1 MKNAGY
7 KNTYLFLYFGNNQN
21 VVNLIKGDQYSVG
34 IGSQYTDINFDL
46 HTALRGEINIEGNH
60 VLDFNSVDS
69 VKYIYAEYIEQLTR
83 WNISNVNFPDP
94 LNLYDDFLNS
104 LNYWYS
110 FLKYFDINKVFIYED
125 PHRGFDLLIYTLA
138 KYLKI
143 KIYIFSELNTGYR
156 TYIKENI
163 FDSLS
168 DVKGSFQ
175 ASNKN
180 NTTSLKYN
188 HYYKQFSFRKKGLN
202 GWAREFNRIFS
213 LFTYYDSNIYKSKQ
227 AYKKVTYFTYYL
239 WLINS
244 CISTFKYR
252 FYYKRAVKSQII
264 LDEDIVFYL
273 HYQPERTSNPLAGSA
288 RNQLQ
293 CIKILRQAFPE
304 KNIYIKEHPSQLN
317 LLNPHKNRQIRNIAF
332 IDQIESI
339 SNGFIDKIPRNT
351 KFIGATLHGT
361 IGLELALEGHT
372 VLCLGNPWYAFLKNV
387 HIVRDSSD
395 LSKIVIQQFDAYE
408 IQQEMNN
415 VLHLK
420 SAKGSIS
427 NKLEGYSESNT
438 PDGDIELLD
447 YVEWYFN
454 INKSTFN

>member
-1 MKNAGY
+1 MH
-7 KNTYLFLYFGNNQN
+7 FGNNQN

-34 IGSQYTDINFDL
+34 IGSQFTDIDFDFYE
-46 HTALRGEINIEGNH
+46 AARKEINIEDNY

-69 VKYIYAEYIEQLTR
+69 VQYIYAEYIEQLTR

-94 LNLYDDFLNS
+94 INLYDDFLNS

-110 FLKYFDINKVFIYED
+110 FLKYFDINKIFIYED
-125 PHRGFDLLIYTLA
+125 PHRAFDLLIYTLA

-143 KIYIFSELNTGYR
+143 KVYIFSELNMGYR

-168 DVKGSFQ
+168 DVKGGFQ

-188 HYYKQFSFRKKGLN
+188 HYTRQFSFNKKGLK
-202 GWAREFNRIFS
+202 GWMREFKRIFK
-213 LFTYYDSNIYKSKQ
+213 LFTYFDSYIYINKEAFSE
-227 AYKKVTYFTYYL
+227 VTYFTHYV

-244 CISTFKYR
+244 YLSTAKYR
-252 FYYKRAVKSQII
+252 FYYKRAVKSPII

-273 HYQPERTSNPLAGSA
+273 HYQPERTSNPVAGSA

-293 CIKILRQAFPE
+293 CIKILRKAFPD

-317 LLNPHKNRQIRNIAF
+317 LLNPHKNRQIRNNAF

-339 SNGFIDKIPRNT
+339 SNGFIDVIPKNT
-351 KFIGATLHGT
+351 KYIGATLHGT
-361 IGLELALEGHT
+361 IGLELALEGNT

-387 HIVRDSSD
+387 HVIRDSSD
-395 LSKIVIQQFDAYE
+395 LRKVVVQQFNPYE
-408 IQQEMNN
+408 IQKEMNN

-420 SAKGSIS
+420 SAKGTIS
-427 NKLEGYSESNT
+427 NKLEGFSESNT
-438 PDGDIELLD
+438 PEGDIELLD

-454 INKSTFN
+454 IKKNNFSQIKEIK